1 MSESAKY
8 RHLVHAYLTG
18 NGVDIASG
26 GWPIVPHA
34 IQIELP
40 QEKFKWYNQRDLPAD
55 IEWKGDA
62 RDLPF
67 KDKTLDFVFSSHFL
81 EDVFEWLPV
90 LTEWQRVLK
99 VGGFMVILVPDKKLW
114 NEAIARGQPCNS
126 EHRHE
131 SRPGE
136 LTEVFQKH
144 FGHFEI
150 QKDQLT
156 ALDEFDYTVMF
167 VAKRLR

>member
-1 MSESAKY
+1 MSESSKY
-8 RHLVHAYLTG
+8 KHIVQAYCTG

-26 GWPIVPHA
+26 GWPVVPHA
-34 IQIELP
+34 IQVELP
-40 QEKFKWYNQRDLPAD
+40 PEKFKWYNQRELPTD

-62 RDLPF
+62 AVLPF
-67 KDKTLDFVFSSHFL
+67 KDFTLDFVYCSHFL
-81 EDVFEWLPV
+81 EDVYDWLPV
-90 LTEWQRVLK
+90 LSEWCRVLK
-99 VGGFMVILVPDKKLW
+99 LGGFLVILVPDKRLW
-114 NEAIARGQPCNS
+114 NEAIAKGQPPNN

-131 SRPGE
+131 SHVGE
-136 LTEVFQKH
+136 LSAIFRQY

-156 ALDEFDYTVMF
+156 ALTETDYSILF